1 VQVHGSTN
9 NVLLWPDNQIDSGS
23 GVAATSQKHVQEKYM
38 TTPPIGFLGM
48 GSMGAPM
55 ARNLLKSGLAV
66 TVYNRTR
73 AAAEALRP
81 DGANI
86 AETPAGT
93 VVEGGIAIT
102 MLAHDAALETV
113 TLGPDGILQKLGKG
127 GLHISMSTVSP
138 ETSKKL
144 AALHAANGSLFL
156 SAPVFG
162 RPEAAAAAKL
172 WICQSGNADAK
183 QRAKTL
189 LDILGQGIHDFGDD
203 PAAANVV
210 KLSGNFMILA
220 AIETMAEAQALAE
233 KNGIDRVAMASF
245 FGQTIFS
252 CPIYQNYGR
261 TIAERSFEPAGFK
274 LELGMKDV
282 RLVRDVAEA
291 AKVPMP
297 LADLLHAR
305 LLTSL
310 AKERGKQDWTAIER
324 VTAEDAALR

>member
-1 VQVHGSTN
+1 MST
-9 NVLLWPDNQIDSGS
+9 
-23 GVAATSQKHVQEKYM
+23 AH
-38 TTPPIGFLGM
+38 IGFLGL

-55 ARNLLKSGLAV
+55 ARNLLDSGLAV

-73 AAAEALRP
+73 SVAEAFGSA
-81 DGANI
+81 GASI
-86 AETPAGT
+86 AETPAGA

-102 MLAHDAALETV
+102 MLANDAALEDV
-113 TLGPDGILQKLGKG
+113 TLGPDGILQQLGKG

-144 AALHAANGSLFL
+144 AALHAERGSLFL

-162 RPEAAAAAKL
+162 RPEAAAAKKL
-172 WICQSGNADAK
+172 WICQSGSNAAK
-183 QRAKTL
+183 QRAKAI
-189 LDILGQGIHDFGDD
+189 LDILGQGIHDFGED
-203 PAAANVV
+203 PGAANVV

-233 KNGIDRVAMASF
+233 KNGIDRTMLANF

-261 TIAERSFEPAGFK
+261 TLAERAFEPAGFK

-291 AKVPMP
+291 SMVPMP

-310 AKERGKQDWTAIER
+310 AKKRGKQDWTAIEL